1 MKKDRKPGERL
12 SVGGVIGRAVVWL
25 YALVLLIPLYF
36 VIVTAFKTG
45 AEITMNPL
53 GLPEKLQ
60 WVNFINAFQEGNIFR
75 AALNSIVT
83 SVIGVGMLLINAIF
97 LSFCCHRLRNYKI
110 GTILYMVILAGLFIP
125 KVGFV
130 SQVILYRRLHIYDT
144 PWAIILGAAVGNIPF
159 SVFII
164 AGFLRTIPHELEEAA
179 ELDGCNDLQLLF
191 RIMAPIIKPALVT
204 VGIFSFCGTWNSVTG
219 PLLYIRSEEFY
230 TIPMTLLL
238 NFTSTFTTK
247 YELLFAGVLA
257 TTLPVVIIYI
267 FCQKQIVEA
276 LGGSVK
282 G

>member
-1 MKKDRKPGERL
+1 MGNHTLSKKRISL
-12 SVGGVIGRAVVWL
+12 AGVLGRAVVWL

-60 WVNFINAFQEGNIFR
+60 WVNFINAFQEGNILR
-75 AALNSIVT
+75 SALNSVVT
-83 SVIGVGMLLINAIF
+83 SVTGVGLLLINAII
-97 LSFCCHRLRNYKI
+97 LSFCCHRLRNRKI
-110 GTILYMVILAGLFIP
+110 GTILYMIILAGLFIP

-144 PWAIILGAAVGNIPF
+144 PLAIILGAAVGNIPF
-159 SVFII
+159 SVFIL
-164 AGFLRTIPHELEEAA
+164 AGFLRTVPRELEEAA
-179 ELDGCNDLQLLF
+179 MLDGCTDMQLLS
-191 RIMAPIIKPALVT
+191 RVLVPVIKPALVT

-219 PLLYIRSEEFY
+219 PLLYIRSEKFY
-230 TIPMTLLL
+230 TIPVTLLL
-238 NFTSTFTTK
+238 NFTSTFATK

-257 TTLPVVIIYI
+257 TTLPVVIVYI